1 MQIFRQKKFTKNYIC
16 LLKPQKSSTFAP
28 IKHPKRG
35 ASITSPSKKKNIMR
49 RIEFIAP
56 VDAMRGNLSGNQQLR
71 YPTANNAA
79 WDAPAN
85 KRSYANNYGTRYVGA
100 KRSKD
105 GHKYFAVKQRSAT
118 LINSATKTN
127 MALLAASSVVAN
139 ILAQDLAVQ
148 TSLLAFY
155 DVSAAKRSGWTFKRY
170 LQEGAREGLAAKT
183 HITFAAEAEVPV
195 SDDVVVISNPYINT
209 ALPEGGHSINDQYPA
224 ELLIKFLPQLS
235 NGGFTFTIVGQTG
248 VSFPNETW
256 AQLIASDHNIL
267 GLTSHTTTSSA
278 VVVAKKGSTAESGY
292 TLNFTYGGDLQFVS
306 VGSDVSD
313 TVSQEDPD
321 KSPLF
326 WQAY

>member
-1 MQIFRQKKFTKNYIC
+1 
-16 LLKPQKSSTFAP
+16 
-28 IKHPKRG
+28 
-35 ASITSPSKKKNIMR
+35 MR

-79 WDAPAN
+79 WDAPAG
-85 KRSYANNYGTRYVGA
+85 KRSYANNYSTRYVGA
-100 KRSKD
+100 KRGRD

-118 LINSATKTN
+118 LVNTATKTN
-127 MALLAASSVVAN
+127 MALLAASSVIAN

-148 TSLLAFY
+148 TPLLAFY

-170 LQEGAREGLAAKT
+170 LQDVVREGLAAKT
-183 HITFAAEAEVPV
+183 HITFAAEAEVSV
-195 SDDVVVISNPYINT
+195 QDDVVVIGNPYINT
-209 ALPEGGHSINDQYPA
+209 ALPTGGHSIGDQYPA

-235 NGGFTFTIVGQTG
+235 NGGFTFTVVGQTG

-267 GLTSHTTTSSA
+267 GLTSHTIQTFER
-278 VVVAKKGSTAESGY
+278 VAKKGSTSESGY
-292 TLNFTYGGDLQFVS
+292 MLCYNYGGILNYIQTSEVVS
-306 VGSDVSD
+306 E
-313 TVSQEDPD
+313 TVAPDPE
-321 KSPLF
+321 KSPFF

>member
-1 MQIFRQKKFTKNYIC
+1 
-16 LLKPQKSSTFAP
+16 
-28 IKHPKRG
+28 
-35 ASITSPSKKKNIMR
+35 MR

-56 VDAMRGNLSGNQQLR
+56 VDAMRGNLSGNQDLR
-71 YPTANNAA
+71 YPTANNSA
-79 WDAPAN
+79 WDAPAG

-100 KRSKD
+100 KRSRD

-127 MALLAASSVVAN
+127 MALLAASSVIAN

-148 TSLLAFY
+148 TLLLAFY
-155 DVSAAKRSGWTFKRY
+155 DVSAAKRNGWSWKRY

-183 HITFAAEAEVPV
+183 HITFAAEAEVSV
-195 SDDVVVISNPYINT
+195 SADVVVISNPYINT
-209 ALPEGGHSINDQYPA
+209 ALPEGGHSINEQYPA

-248 VSFPNETW
+248 VSYPNETW

-267 GLTSHTTTSSA
+267 GLTSHTVQSS
-278 VVVAKKGSTAESGY
+278 VVAVAKKGSTADSGY
-292 TLNFTYGGDLQFVS
+292 TLNYNYAGILNYVGTTEVVS
-306 VGSDVSD
+306 E
-313 TVSQEDPD
+313 TIEPDPD
-321 KSPLF
+321 KSPFF